1 MNIPIK
7 KHTKVRRPVSRY
19 ITYIM
24 LGTYNV
30 PFDLEGNS
38 PLTLVQDIR
47 KLENP
52 LQTDSFERE
61 YQKRSRYFA
70 ELNIKN
76 WPKEQKG
83 DWNETLKDMSE
94 GEMNKAEK
102 NSLAVAVIAII
113 VLILFGGWLILT
125 LQKLNDDVVCQQ
137 PLDQLSRADYQFCL
151 SKELR

>member
-1 MNIPIK
+1 
-7 KHTKVRRPVSRY
+7 
-19 ITYIM
+19 M

-94 GEMNKAEK
+94 SVKEQEK
-102 NSLAVAVIAII
+102 FYEKHKSL
-113 VLILFGGWLILT
+113 
-125 LQKLNDDVVCQQ
+125 LQ
-137 PLDQLSRADYQFCL
+137 R
-151 SKELR
+151 LRRKK

>member
-52 LQTDSFERE
+52 LNLKYISE
-61 YQKRSRYFA
+61 KL
-70 ELNIKN
+70 LNEIIEPLKQ
-76 WPKEQKG
+76 QKG
-83 DWNETLKDMSE
+83 DWKEWHEDMKRSVKE
-94 GEMNKAEK
+94 QEEFYEK
-102 NSLAVAVIAII
+102 HKSL
-113 VLILFGGWLILT
+113 LERMRWW
-125 LQKLNDDVVCQQ
+125 K
-137 PLDQLSRADYQFCL
+137 
-151 SKELR
+151 